1 MNAEEEKRLMHL
13 LKLAG
18 EYEMRSILES
28 DETFD
33 RWLKA
38 NPLTEQEQV
47 EVNAM
52 VKRLV
57 DRFRKA

>member
-18 EYEMRSILES
+18 QYEMNQILAS
-28 DETFD
+28 DEAFD

-47 EVNAM
+47 EVEAM

-57 DRFRKA
+57 DRLRKA